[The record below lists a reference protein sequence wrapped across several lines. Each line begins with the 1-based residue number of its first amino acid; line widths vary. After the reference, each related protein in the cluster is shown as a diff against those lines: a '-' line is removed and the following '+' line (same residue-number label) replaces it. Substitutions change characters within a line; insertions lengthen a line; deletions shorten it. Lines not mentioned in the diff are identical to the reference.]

1 MNMPV
6 LKTEAVDRGATSR
19 RPPRWCGS
27 ARRKPSFVKATL
39 LPMLG
44 AIAAR
49 VVPPLVMLALL
60 LAVWQILCMQPG
72 ATLPSPT
79 KIWTEAYDLIVDPFF
94 VAGPQDIGLG
104 WRVLT
109 SLQRVAIGYG
119 LAGLIGIMLGTI
131 IGQSV
136 WAMRGLDPIFQMLR
150 TISPLA
156 WLPISLAA
164 FRDSQPSAIFVIFI
178 TAVWPIIINTAVGIR
193 NIPQDYRN
201 VAAVLRLNHL
211 EFFCKIM
218 IPSAAPYI
226 FTGLRIGI
234 GLSWLAI
241 VAAEMLTG
249 GVGIGFFI
257 WDAWNSS
264 RLSDIVVALV
274 YIGVVGF
281 VLDRIVAG
289 IATIVT
295 RGTSRQL
302 KERSMTPYLKID
314 HVDKILHARLAR
326 DRGAASDITL
336 TIEQGEYV
344 SIIGHSGC
352 GKITLLNIVA
362 GLMPVTQRGGAAGEP
377 GGQRARPRPRRRVP
391 EPFAAAVA
399 HRLRQRPARRGQGV
413 RRPSAARRARMNGRC
428 TISSSCRWRT
438 PRTSGRRK
446 SPAA

>member
-1 MNMPV
+1 MNMPIRKSETISVAGPAIAEV
-6 LKTEAVDRGATSR
+6 LRLKVA
-19 RPPRWCGS
+19 
-27 ARRKPSFVKATL
+27 KPSYIQAKL
-39 LPMLG
+39 LPALT

-49 VVPPLVMLALL
+49 VVPPLVMLALIL
-60 LAVWQILCMQPG
+60 TVWQILCMKPG
-72 ATLPSPT
+72 ATLPAPS

-104 WRVLT
+104 WRVLI

-119 LAGLIGIMLGTI
+119 LAGLIGIALGTI

-136 WAMRGLDPIFQMLR
+136 WAMRGLDPIFQVLR

-178 TAVWPIIINTAVGIR
+178 TSVWPIIINTAVGIR

-211 EFFCKIM
+211 EFFWKIM

-249 GVGIGFFI
+249 GVGVGFFI

-281 VLDRIVAG
+281 ILDRIVAG
-289 IATIVT
+289 IAVIVT
-295 RGTSRQL
+295 RGT
-302 KERSMTPYLKID
+302 
-314 HVDKILHARLAR
+314 
-326 DRGAASDITL
+326 AA
-336 TIEQGEYV
+336 
-344 SIIGHSGC
+344 
-352 GKITLLNIVA
+352 N
-362 GLMPVTQRGGAAGEP
+362 
-377 GGQRARPRPRRRVP
+377 
-391 EPFAAAVA
+391 
-399 HRLRQRPARRGQGV
+399 
-413 RRPSAARRARMNGRC
+413 
-428 TISSSCRWRT
+428 
-438 PRTSGRRK
+438 
-446 SPAA
+446 

>member
-1 MNMPV
+1 MNMQV
-6 LKTEAVDRGATSR
+6 LKTEPTVALPAAQAAPAEVVRLKA
-19 RPPRWCGS
+19 P
-27 ARRKPSFVKATL
+27 KVSFVKAKL

-44 AIAAR
+44 SIATN
-49 VVPPLVMLALL
+49 VVPSLVMICLILL
-60 LAVWQILCMQPG
+60 VWQILCSRPG

-79 KIWTEAYDLIVDPFF
+79 KIWAEARDLIVDPFF

-119 LAGLIGIMLGTI
+119 FAAVIGVMLGTI

-136 WAMRGLDPIFQMLR
+136 WAMRGLDPIFQVLR

-178 TAVWPIIINTAVGIR
+178 TSVWPIIINTAVGIR

-201 VAAVLRLNHL
+201 VAAVVQLNPF
-211 EFFCKIM
+211 EFFFKIM

-264 RLSDIVVALV
+264 RLSDIVVALI
-274 YIGVVGF
+274 YIGGVGF
-281 VLDRIVAG
+281 LLDRAIAFA
-289 IATIVT
+289 ATIVT
-295 RGTSRQL
+295 RGT
-302 KERSMTPYLKID
+302 
-314 HVDKILHARLAR
+314 
-326 DRGAASDITL
+326 AA
-336 TIEQGEYV
+336 
-344 SIIGHSGC
+344 
-352 GKITLLNIVA
+352 N
-362 GLMPVTQRGGAAGEP
+362 
-377 GGQRARPRPRRRVP
+377 
-391 EPFAAAVA
+391 
-399 HRLRQRPARRGQGV
+399 
-413 RRPSAARRARMNGRC
+413 
-428 TISSSCRWRT
+428 
-438 PRTSGRRK
+438 
-446 SPAA
+446 